1 MNDSQIYLKAAELV
15 FNYAGCIEHMCCC
28 SAISEITNTD
38 LIDSP
43 THIEFREYFKPIN
56 MTKLDYWFG
65 STYVTDGVTES
76 QLQDH
81 LDHRI
86 YALLLMSEISKE
98 YTPKSLQKHN
108 HG

>member
-1 MNDSQIYLKAAELV
+1 MNDSQIYLKAAKLI
-15 FNYAGCIEHMCCC
+15 FNNASSEEHMCCC
-28 SAISEITNTD
+28 SAISEIFDTD
-38 LIDSP
+38 S
-43 THIEFREYFKPIN
+43 IEFPIHVEFRDYFKPTN
-56 MTKLDYWFG
+56 MNRLDYWFG
-65 STYVTDGVTES
+65 STYVKDDVTEN

-98 YTPKSLQKHN
+98 HN